1 MARTRIL
8 VVDDSVV
15 ARKIITEA
23 LAGEADLELAGTAP
37 DGRLA
42 LGKIPL
48 LRPDLILSDV
58 EMPGMDGLTLVREV
72 KARHPEIPIILFSGT
87 SAESARTTLDALRL
101 GAADFVTKPAAMGSL
116 ATAMA
121 AVKAELLPRIR
132 ALVRLRDLSAGRPA
146 VRPMQPAAP
155 TPPSRP
161 ALRVPPAGIRRVDA
175 VVLGISTGGPNA
187 LMEVIPRLPRSLP
200 VPLLIVQ
207 HMPPTFTRLLAERL
221 TASGPLP
228 VSEAV
233 AGDVIT
239 PGRAWIAPGDF
250 HMTVRRRDNDL
261 AIALDQNPP
270 ENSCRPAVD
279 PLFRS
284 AGQAWG
290 GKVLAVIMTGM
301 GQDGLLGCQALAPL
315 GAQIIAQDEASSVVW
330 GMPGAVARAGLPER
344 LIPLAGMA
352 DEILR
357 RVAEG
362 RPGFRA

>member
-1 MARTRIL
+1 
-8 VVDDSVV
+8 
-15 ARKIITEA
+15 
-23 LAGEADLELAGTAP
+23 
-37 DGRLA
+37 
-42 LGKIPL
+42 
-48 LRPDLILSDV
+48 
-58 EMPGMDGLTLVREV
+58 
-72 KARHPEIPIILFSGT
+72 
-87 SAESARTTLDALRL
+87 
-101 GAADFVTKPAAMGSL
+101 MGSL

-132 ALVRLRDLSAGRPA
+132 SLVRLRDLSAARPA
-146 VRPMQPAAP
+146 IRAPQPAAP
-155 TPPSRP
+155 TPPPRP
-161 ALRVPPAGIRRVDA
+161 ALRIPPPGVRRVDA
-175 VVLGISTGGPNA
+175 IVLGISTGGPNA
-187 LMEVIPRLPRSLP
+187 LMEVVPRLPRSLP

-221 TASGPLP
+221 TASGQLP

-233 AGDVIT
+233 AGDAIV

-250 HMTVRRRDNDL
+250 HMTVRRRESDF

-362 RPGFRA
+362 RPGFRP